1 MQKMDPEG
9 RAAAIKFPK
18 NMHKETLII
27 IEHGLAEA
35 ASSTD
40 AFDRVDVVTRGSE
53 GSTVKQ
59 GGAKPVEQAA
69 EAGPD
74 AGGASRS
81 GKRPADA
88 APADGPAD
96 KQAKTSP
103 ASAPAPASPA
113 ALPPASA
120 ASSLPP

>member
-9 RAAAIKFPK
+9 RAAAVKFLK

-40 AFDRVDVVTRGSE
+40 AFDRVDVVIRGSE

-74 AGGASRS
+74 AVGPSRTSAKS

-88 APADGPAD
+88 ASADASAG
-96 KQAKTSP
+96 KQAKTAPDNAP
-103 ASAPAPASPA
+103 ATAAPAAQAPAS
-113 ALPPASA
+113 S
-120 ASSLPP
+120 